1 MPSLGASTQAG
12 GRKRGLLRLF
22 RRSSWLLVALGLAG
36 CSAGADLGQRVPPKT
51 PVMRKGPLL
60 GSDGAV
66 TVTAPETV
74 LNRYAALKLDAK
86 AGTQQLTVDLLA
98 DLAPVAAGDVLLV
111 LQAQGAVIDG
121 SDTASFGSVTN
132 YGSAGRYEFVTVASV
147 DALSG
152 TIFIDGGCGGL
163 RFDYT
168 AAGHTQ
174 VVRVPQLETL
184 TIEAGGSVTA
194 LAWEGRVG
202 GVAAVMA
209 DSISATGDLDVSG
222 KGFRGG
228 VADNTSSTPIGTDVA
243 GYRSTQPAQ
252 GAEKG
257 EGIAGAA
264 ADYQATAGGRYGR
277 GAAANG
283 GGGGNAHNAGGGGG
297 AGGSSGQPYG
307 GQGVMEAAAVGA
319 AQAWPLDPEYVA
331 AGNKL
336 TNSSGGGRGGYSA
349 STASRDPLVTA
360 PGDALW
366 SGNQR
371 RERGGRGG
379 RPLLAGL
386 GDRLFMGGGGGAGDG
401 NNSASSSGGSGGGV
415 LFVLTR
421 SLTGSGRLLADGA
434 AGGDTTGSND
444 DAASG
449 GGGGGTIVL
458 AAQTASGVA
467 LSAAGGRGGKQ
478 GALVSATEAEGPGGG
493 GGGGLLVLPAG
504 VSLSSSVAGGPA
516 GTSDATVVKAKFPVN
531 GATAGGGG
539 QVLTSALLQ
548 AVGEGGAVP
557 GVLCVGSPADV
568 AVSMTDSLSGGA
580 VGAGS
585 SVQFSVSITNLG
597 PSALTGVALTDR
609 LLSGG
614 VLTSWTCSAQ
624 GGASCPAASGAGS
637 LATAGLSLPA
647 GGSATYQVTAQA
659 PAAAGGVLAYRV
671 DARLPSGFYDS
682 NPGDNSA
689 VASHP
694 VAAAGAVGSADLSL
708 QLAHEPEP
716 VLPLTEV
723 LVTASVRNAGPHAA
737 SGGQVA
743 LVLPPGLQVLSVDG
757 GASWSCTGVGSQV
770 LCSTATLAVGQAAPI
785 AVRAVAAA
793 VPKSGGRLAVQG
805 AVSAAG
811 PSDPVPQNNRATDWL
826 GGPAADVAV
835 RLRRE
840 PEVAAAGSAATYT
853 VHVSNTGP
861 DVAGVVGVSLVLPT
875 GAVVQ
880 QAPSGNGWQ
889 CAGNGGAFTCSRSA
903 LALGDAPPLSAQL
916 TIPGSTSSEHL
927 FAAVAAAPSVD
938 PNLANNRASF
948 EVPPFSG
955 ADLQLTLTRQ
965 PGAAGPGQP
974 AQYVVQVA
982 NLGAGTVTAP
992 TVVVRLP
999 VGSAVS
1005 APAQGSGWSCI
1016 QAAQALSC
1024 SRSVLAPGL
1033 APPLTVGIYTPA
1045 PATSSTLAPA
1055 GVVSALVS
1063 AEQSTDPRPENNF
1076 AALELGTFPPTTSDL
1091 SLQLARSP
1099 ELSRPGDEVTYQ
1111 LQPMSSGP
1119 GLLYGAT
1126 VAVLLPPQML
1136 VTQPA
1141 AGTGWDCVAGLGAYL
1156 CTLDAPAAPGLLP
1169 PLSLKLLTPDVSQSG
1184 DPQLQASLSAAQNQ
1198 SDPQPDN
1205 NTVRSSLS
1213 GALLKLAGGGFSCT
1227 AAAVGPGVT
1236 RPGWLL
1242 LLSALVGGGQWL
1254 RVRRRQR
1261 AQGRY

>member
-1 MPSLGASTQAG
+1 MPSLGASTQAR
-12 GRKRGLLRLF
+12 GRKQELLWLY
-22 RRSSWLLVALGLAG
+22 RRSRWLLLGLGLAS
-36 CSAGADLGQRVPPKT
+36 CSAGADLGQRVPQKA
-51 PVMRKGPLL
+51 PVMHQGPLL

-66 TVTAPETV
+66 TVTAPDTV

-86 AGTQQLTVDLLA
+86 AGAQQLTVDKLA

-121 SDTASFGSVTN
+121 SDTASFGSITD

-147 DALSG
+147 DATSG

-174 VVRVPQLETL
+174 VVRVPQLATL

-194 LAWEGRVG
+194 LAWDGRVG
-202 GVAAVMA
+202 GVAAVVA

-228 VADNTSSTPIGTDVA
+228 GADNTSSAPIGTDVA
-243 GYRSTQPAQ
+243 GYRSTQPAL

-297 AGGSSGQPYG
+297 AGGSNGQPYG

-349 STASRDPLVTA
+349 STVSRDPQVTP

-379 RPLLAGL
+379 RPLTAGM

-415 LFVLTR
+415 LFVLAR
-421 SLTGSGRLLADGA
+421 SLTGSGKLLADGA
-434 AGGDTTGSND
+434 AGGDTQGSND

-493 GGGGLLVLPAG
+493 GGGGLLVLPTG
-504 VSLSSSVAGGPA
+504 VSLTSSVAGGPA
-516 GTSDATVVKAKFPVN
+516 GLSDAPVVKAKFPVN

-557 GVLCVGSPADV
+557 GVLCVGSAADV
-568 AVSMTDSLSGGA
+568 AVSIGDSLAGGA
-580 VGAGS
+580 VAAGS
-585 SVQFSVSITNLG
+585 SVQFAVSVTNLG
-597 PSALTGVALTDR
+597 PGALTGVALTDQ

-614 VLTSWTCSAQ
+614 AVTSWTCSAQ

-637 LATAGLSLPA
+637 LTTAGLSLPA
-647 GGSATYQVTAQA
+647 GGSATYLVTAQA
-659 PAAAGGVLAYRV
+659 PAAASGALAYRV
-671 DARLPSGFYDS
+671 DARLPSGYYDP

-708 QLAHEPEP
+708 QLTHEPQP

-723 LVTASVRNAGPHAA
+723 LVTASVRNAGPQAA

-743 LVLPPGLQVLSVDG
+743 LGLPSGLQVLSVDG
-757 GASWSCTGVGSQV
+757 GASWNCTVVGSQV
-770 LCSTATLAVGQAAPI
+770 LCSAAMLAVGQAAPI
-785 AVRAVAAA
+785 GVRAVASA

-811 PSDPVPQNNRATDWL
+811 PSDPVSQNNRAIDWL
-826 GGPAADVAV
+826 GGPASDVAV

-840 PEVAAAGSAATYT
+840 PEVAAAGSSATYT
-853 VHVSNTGP
+853 VQVSNTGP

-880 QAPSGNGWQ
+880 QAPSGSGWQ
-889 CAGNGGAFTCSRSA
+889 CAGNAGVFTCSRST

-916 TIPGSTSSEHL
+916 TIPGTASEHL

-948 EVPPFSG
+948 EVPRFSVT
-955 ADLQLTLTRQ
+955 DLQLTLTRQ
-965 PGAAGPGQP
+965 PGAAGLGQP

-999 VGSAVS
+999 VGSTIS
-1005 APAQGSGWSCI
+1005 APAQGSGWSFI

-1024 SRSVLAPGL
+1024 SRSVLVPGQ
-1033 APPLTVGIYTPA
+1033 APPLTVGIYTPV

-1055 GVVSALVS
+1055 GVLSALVS
-1063 AEQSTDPRPENNF
+1063 AEQSTDPRTENNF
-1076 AALELGTFPPTTSDL
+1076 AALELGTTAATASDL

-1119 GLLYGAT
+1119 GLVYGAT
-1126 VAVLLPPQML
+1126 VAVVLPPQTL

-1141 AGTGWDCVAGLGAYL
+1141 AGSGWDCVAGLGAYL

-1184 DPQLQASLSAAQNQ
+1184 DPQLQASLSAAQNVN
-1198 SDPQPDN
+1198 DPQPDN

-1227 AAAVGPGVT
+1227 AAAGPGVT

>member
-12 GRKRGLLRLF
+12 GRKRARLWLYQ
-22 RRSSWLLVALGLAG
+22 RSRWLLLGLGLAG
-36 CSAGADLGQRVPPKT
+36 CSAGADLGHSVPNKA
-51 PVMRKGPLL
+51 PVMHQGPLL

-86 AGTQQLTVDLLA
+86 AGTQQLTVDPLA
-98 DLAPVAAGDVLLV
+98 DLAPVVAGDLLLV
-111 LQAQGAVIDG
+111 LQAQGAVING
-121 SDTASFGSVTN
+121 SDTASFGSITD

-147 DALSG
+147 DAIG
-152 TIFIDGGCGGL
+152 DTIFIDGGCGGL

-174 VVRVPQLETL
+174 VVRVPQLATL

-194 LAWEGRVG
+194 LAWDGRVG
-202 GVAAVMA
+202 GVAAVVA
-209 DSISATGDLDVSG
+209 DSISAIGDLDVSG

-228 VADNTSSTPIGTDVA
+228 GADNTSSAPIGTDVA
-243 GYRSTQPAQ
+243 GYRSTQPAL

-297 AGGSSGQPYG
+297 AGGSSGQPYS

-349 STASRDPLVTA
+349 STASRDPQVTA
-360 PGDALW
+360 PGDAMW

-379 RPLLAGL
+379 RPLTAGL

-415 LFVLTR
+415 LFVLSR
-421 SLTGSGRLLADGA
+421 SLTGSGKLLADGA
-434 AGGDTTGSND
+434 AGGDTKGSND

-458 AAQTASGVA
+458 AAQAASGVA

-493 GGGGLLVLPAG
+493 GGGGLLVLPTG
-504 VSLSSSVAGGPA
+504 VNLTSSVAGGPA

-557 GVLCVGSPADV
+557 GVLCVGSAADV
-568 AVSMTDSLSGGA
+568 AVSITDSLAGGA
-580 VGAGS
+580 VAAGS

-614 VLTSWTCSAQ
+614 VLTNWTCSAQ

-637 LATAGLSLPA
+637 LTTAGLSLPA
-647 GGSATYQVTAQA
+647 GSSATYLVTAQA
-659 PAAAGGVLAYRV
+659 PAAASGALAYRV
-671 DARLPSGFYDS
+671 DARLPSGYYDP

-723 LVTASVRNAGPHAA
+723 LVTASVRNAGPQAV

-743 LVLPPGLQVLSVDG
+743 LVLPSGLQVLSVDG
-757 GASWSCTGVGSQV
+757 GASWNCTVVGSQV
-770 LCSTATLAVGQAAPI
+770 LCSTAMLAVGQAAPI
-785 AVRAVAAA
+785 GVRAVASA

-826 GGPAADVAV
+826 GGPASDVAV

-840 PEVAAAGSAATYT
+840 PEAAAAGSAATYT
-853 VHVSNTGP
+853 VQVSNTGP
-861 DVAGVVGVSLVLPT
+861 DVAGGVGVSLVLPT

-880 QAPSGNGWQ
+880 QAPSGSGWQ
-889 CAGNGGAFTCSRSA
+889 CAGTAGVFTCSRSA
-903 LALGDAPPLSAQL
+903 LALGDAPPISAQL
-916 TIPGSTSSEHL
+916 TIPGSVSEHL

-938 PNLANNRASF
+938 PNLANNRASL
-948 EVPPFSG
+948 EVPPFSV

-965 PGAAGPGQP
+965 PGAAGLGQP

-999 VGSAVS
+999 VGSAIS
-1005 APAQGSGWSCI
+1005 APAQGGGWSCI

-1024 SRSVLAPGL
+1024 SRSVLAPGQ
-1033 APPLTVGIYTPA
+1033 APPLTVGIYTPV

-1055 GVVSALVS
+1055 GVLSALVS

-1076 AALELGTFPPTTSDL
+1076 AALELGTFPPTSSDL

-1111 LQPMSSGP
+1111 LQPVSSGP
-1119 GLLYGAT
+1119 GLVYGAT
-1126 VAVLLPPQML
+1126 VAVVLPPQTL
-1136 VTQPA
+1136 VTQSA

-1184 DPQLQASLSAAQNQ
+1184 DPQLQASLSAAQNVN
-1198 SDPQPDN
+1198 DPQPDN

-1227 AAAVGPGVT
+1227 AAVEPGVT

-1242 LLSALVGGGQWL
+1242 VLSALVGGGQWL

>member
-12 GRKRGLLRLF
+12 GRKQGLLWLY
-22 RRSSWLLVALGLAG
+22 RRSRWLLLGLGLAG
-36 CSAGADLGQRVPPKT
+36 CSAGADLGHSVPNKAPT
-51 PVMRKGPLL
+51 MRQGPLL

-86 AGTQQLTVDLLA
+86 AGTQQLTVDPLA
-98 DLAPVAAGDVLLV
+98 DLAPVAAGDLLLV
-111 LQAQGAVIDG
+111 LQAQGAVING
-121 SDTASFGSVTN
+121 SDTASFGSITD

-147 DALSG
+147 DATSG

-163 RFDYT
+163 RFDYS

-174 VVRVPQLETL
+174 VVRVPQLATL
-184 TIEAGGSVTA
+184 TIEVGGSVTA
-194 LAWEGRVG
+194 LAWDGRVG
-202 GVAAVMA
+202 GVAAVVA
-209 DSISATGDLDVSG
+209 DSISAIGDLDVSG

-228 VADNTSSTPIGTDVA
+228 GADNTSSAPIGTDVA
-243 GYRSTQPAQ
+243 GYRSTQPAL

-297 AGGSSGQPYG
+297 AGGSSGQPYS

-349 STASRDPLVTA
+349 STASRDPQVTA
-360 PGDALW
+360 PGDAMW

-379 RPLLAGL
+379 RPLTAGL

-415 LFVLTR
+415 LFVFSR
-421 SLTGSGRLLADGA
+421 SLTGSGKLLADGA
-434 AGGDTTGSND
+434 AGGDTKGSND

-458 AAQTASGVA
+458 AAQTVSGVA

-493 GGGGLLVLPAG
+493 GGGGLLVLPTG
-504 VSLSSSVAGGPA
+504 VSLTSSVAGGPA
-516 GTSDATVVKAKFPVN
+516 GTSDATVVKARFPVN

-557 GVLCVGSPADV
+557 GVLCVGSAADV
-568 AVSMTDSLSGGA
+568 AVSISDSLAGGA

-585 SVQFSVSITNLG
+585 SVQFSVSVTNLG

-609 LLSGG
+609 LLGG
-614 VLTSWTCSAQ
+614 GAVTSWTCSAQ

-637 LATAGLSLPA
+637 LTTAGLSLPA
-647 GGSATYQVTAQA
+647 GSSATYLVTAQA
-659 PAAAGGVLAYRV
+659 PAAASGALAYRV
-671 DARLPSGFYDS
+671 DARLPSGYYDP

-723 LVTASVRNAGPHAA
+723 LVTASVRNAGPQAA
-737 SGGQVA
+737 SSGQVA
-743 LVLPPGLQVLSVDG
+743 LVLPSGLQALSVDG
-757 GASWSCTGVGSQV
+757 GASWNCTVVGSQV
-770 LCSTATLAVGQAAPI
+770 LCSTAMLAVGQAAPI
-785 AVRAVAAA
+785 GVRAVASA

-811 PSDPVPQNNRATDWL
+811 PSDPVSQNNRATDWL
-826 GGPAADVAV
+826 GGPASDVAV
-835 RLRRE
+835 RLRRD
-840 PEVAAAGSAATYT
+840 PEVVAAGSSAMYT
-853 VHVSNTGP
+853 VQVSNTGP
-861 DVAGVVGVSLVLPT
+861 DVAGMVEVSLVLPT

-880 QAPSGNGWQ
+880 QGPSGNGWQ
-889 CAGNGGAFTCSRSA
+889 CAGNAGAFTCSRSA

-916 TIPGSTSSEHL
+916 TIPGTASEHL
-927 FAAVAAAPSVD
+927 FAAVAAVPSVD
-938 PNLANNRASF
+938 PNLANNRASL
-948 EVPPFSG
+948 EVPPFSV

-965 PGAAGPGQP
+965 PGAAGLGQP

-999 VGSAVS
+999 VGSAIS

-1024 SRSVLAPGL
+1024 SRSVLAPGQ
-1033 APPLTVGIYTPA
+1033 ASPLTVGIYTPA

-1055 GVVSALVS
+1055 GVLSALVS

-1076 AALELGTFPPTTSDL
+1076 AALELGTTAPTASDL

-1111 LQPMSSGP
+1111 LQPVSSGP
-1119 GLLYGAT
+1119 GLVYGAT
-1126 VAVLLPPQML
+1126 VAVVLPPQTL

-1156 CTLDAPAAPGLLP
+1156 CTLDAPAAPGPLP

-1198 SDPQPDN
+1198 NDPQPDN

-1227 AAAVGPGVT
+1227 AAAEPGVT

-1242 LLSALVGGGQWL
+1242 LVGALVGGGQWL